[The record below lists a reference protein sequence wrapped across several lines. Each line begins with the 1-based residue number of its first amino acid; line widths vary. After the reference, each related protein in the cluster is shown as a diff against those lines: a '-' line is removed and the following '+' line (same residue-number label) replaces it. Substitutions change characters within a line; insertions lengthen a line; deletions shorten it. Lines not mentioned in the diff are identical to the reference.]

1 MRLFH
6 ILLLFGILFRCM
18 GQSDPEL
25 TFSVR
30 QFGMEEGLIHRRV
43 LQAVQDEEGFIW
55 LATPAGVQR
64 FDGYSFTN
72 YTTEDGL
79 TTNAVSMIWPDPDGL
94 LWVVSMTD
102 FSEGHI
108 FAIDILDPRTGKI
121 LPYAKHFGNA
131 PPVPLEEL
139 VDKAIALNDGS
150 LLLAGQARLVIYHSA
165 AKGSTVI
172 KTSTDHLLRPLVM
185 TQGGVVWCVRTEPM
199 EDFSQL
205 VKVQPTGRVTPVD
218 DRDFRL
224 GDFGVVDGCD
234 LRSGERSFYFL
245 AEQQHVATHE
255 FRITPE
261 GEFERMGEALR
272 PGDLFKG
279 TGTVYRDLGEGRVLV
294 GPKIHELSGRSAPR
308 NGKVLL
314 DLAKVDPKLSV
325 DLNSTLVD
333 RAGNIWLCSNFGL
346 WQLTIRRNAFHRWL
360 QRTDTATGLGRTTRA
375 MQVIGDT
382 LYVNTDEDGW
392 WGVDTRSG
400 NIRRKDDGHWA
411 MRCAMAPD
419 GHGGLFANCSF
430 RLMHWRNGRLV
441 VPMFTTE
448 RMVHSIFPMGDE
460 RLLLG
465 TNVGLAWADTSLTR
479 YVPFTDAEQGK
490 AANAMVFAFHRD
502 RAGTIW
508 AGTTRGLCEL
518 DVDGTVRA
526 IWSQEDSTHYLP
538 GDDFQHIYEDPH
550 GIFWLSTGTSG
561 LIRWDRST
569 GDVRSIT
576 MRDGLPSNGIYAV
589 YPDQRGRFWMPTDYG
604 IVRYDTLTGQVF
616 TYTVADG
623 ITDNEFNCTSHT
635 QGPDGRLYFG
645 GMNGVTAF
653 HPDDLVDQHY
663 GSPLVIAHAE
673 QLDGG
678 TGKLMDRT
686 AEITR
691 TRTITMRPSDRF
703 FTLRMA
709 LLSYE
714 KPSNVL
720 YGWRIDGVDNDWNN
734 QRDPELRLVSLPYG
748 SHRLH
753 IRAKGGSG
761 EWNEQELALTINVI
775 RPWYLRWWA
784 VVLFATAIIG
794 GVYLLFRIRLARLRA
809 VMAMRDR
816 IALDLHDEV
825 GSTLSSVALFS
836 TALRNTNR
844 THSEKE
850 SNMLDRIAENSAQAM
865 ESMNDIV
872 WSVNTR
878 YEKLSDVKDR
888 MLAYAG
894 PLAETCAWEL
904 EIHVE
909 EGLQDLR
916 LSMNERKNL
925 YLVFKEAVNNAA
937 KHARCDRVR
946 VQVRKQGQG
955 LELTIVDNGAG
966 VSGEA
971 QGRNGLGG
979 NGLRSMKERAEAIG
993 GSLLVEQAEQGGTV
1007 ITLRFTPHRE

>member
-1 MRLFH
+1 
-6 ILLLFGILFRCM
+6 
-18 GQSDPEL
+18 
-25 TFSVR
+25 
-30 QFGMEEGLIHRRV
+30 
-43 LQAVQDEEGFIW
+43 
-55 LATPAGVQR
+55 
-64 FDGYSFTN
+64 
-72 YTTEDGL
+72 
-79 TTNAVSMIWPDPDGL
+79 
-94 LWVVSMTD
+94 
-102 FSEGHI
+102 
-108 FAIDILDPRTGKI
+108 
-121 LPYAKHFGNA
+121 
-131 PPVPLEEL
+131 
-139 VDKAIALNDGS
+139 
-150 LLLAGQARLVIYHSA
+150 
-165 AKGSTVI
+165 
-172 KTSTDHLLRPLVM
+172 
-185 TQGGVVWCVRTEPM
+185 
-199 EDFSQL
+199 
-205 VKVQPTGRVTPVD
+205 
-218 DRDFRL
+218 
-224 GDFGVVDGCD
+224 
-234 LRSGERSFYFL
+234 
-245 AEQQHVATHE
+245 
-255 FRITPE
+255 
-261 GEFERMGEALR
+261 
-272 PGDLFKG
+272 
-279 TGTVYRDLGEGRVLV
+279 
-294 GPKIHELSGRSAPR
+294 
-308 NGKVLL
+308 
-314 DLAKVDPKLSV
+314 
-325 DLNSTLVD
+325 
-333 RAGNIWLCSNFGL
+333 
-346 WQLTIRRNAFHRWL
+346 
-360 QRTDTATGLGRTTRA
+360 
-375 MQVIGDT
+375 
-382 LYVNTDEDGW
+382 
-392 WGVDTRSG
+392 
-400 NIRRKDDGHWA
+400 
-411 MRCAMAPD
+411 
-419 GHGGLFANCSF
+419 
-430 RLMHWRNGRLV
+430 
-441 VPMFTTE
+441 
-448 RMVHSIFPMGDE
+448 
-460 RLLLG
+460 
-465 TNVGLAWADTSLTR
+465 
-479 YVPFTDAEQGK
+479 
-490 AANAMVFAFHRD
+490 
-502 RAGTIW
+502 
-508 AGTTRGLCEL
+508 
-518 DVDGTVRA
+518 
-526 IWSQEDSTHYLP
+526 
-538 GDDFQHIYEDPH
+538 
-550 GIFWLSTGTSG
+550 
-561 LIRWDRST
+561 
-569 GDVRSIT
+569 
-576 MRDGLPSNGIYAV
+576 
-589 YPDQRGRFWMPTDYG
+589 MPTDYG

-653 HPDDLVDQHY
+653 HPDDLVDEHY

-678 TGKLMDRT
+678 TGELMDRT

-714 KPSNVL
+714 KPGNVL
-720 YGWRIDGVDNDWNN
+720 YGWRIDGVDSDWNN

-937 KHARCDRVR
+937 KHARCDMVR